1 MGRVGRSLNACLA
14 PAAPVF
20 CAAALGLGALWGP
33 ALKAQVYQC
42 ESPTGVPEY
51 TNTPR
56 PNCARLLLAPS
67 STAPMPGPS
76 GGDRGVGSAPR
87 AGASAPPA
95 ASPVF
100 GESDSRKRA
109 SSVGTVRVDPA
120 LQKVRDADRRKILE
134 DELSQEEARLAT
146 LRRDVQS
153 ASNDRA
159 ASLREAIVRAE
170 GNVRALQREIAV
182 VRP

>member
-1 MGRVGRSLNACLA
+1 
-14 PAAPVF
+14 
-20 CAAALGLGALWGP
+20 
-33 ALKAQVYQC
+33 
-42 ESPTGVPEY
+42 
-51 TNTPR
+51 
-56 PNCARLLLAPS
+56 
-67 STAPMPGPS
+67 
-76 GGDRGVGSAPR
+76 
-87 AGASAPPA
+87 
-95 ASPVF
+95 VF